1 MKTSP
6 IILLLYFTMLLTA
19 TIIFPTSLQG
29 QSPATYAVSFDGD
42 GDYASKATTSGLGIG
57 GSFTIELW
65 VKADPVTWSGDANC
79 MLLEYGNSWVPG
91 TYQMFY
97 EKFGDSENW
106 KINFYGYTETV
117 NAPFDWDDGAWHH
130 LAGVFDE
137 AANTMTLYKDGVQ
150 VVSGAQTATFNS
162 GAANLPLNLGRRN
175 DGTMYAD
182 ADMTEVRI
190 WNTARSASH
199 IRDNMYTTLAGNESG
214 LIACYKTGE
223 GSGSTLDDATTH
235 GNDLTLYGGATWV
248 NIPNPYLAGIYDGA
262 NDYID
267 CGDNTSLDYF
277 SGITVEAWVK
287 VTSYSQPDQKII
299 GRTADSFS
307 SFFSLSLKSG
317 QIYPEVRGVGDG
329 STHSLTAGSVPAGV
343 WTHVAFTYAS
353 GASASF
359 IAYVNGVEVASVTGY
374 TGGALDFSGTAGNLI
389 MGAASWSI
397 IDYLFYGQLDE
408 VRVWNEVRSA
418 SEIQEYMCRSIPD
431 PGNELNLVA
440 YYTFN
445 NIYTSVSTYLPDVS
459 GTGNTGTLVNFP
471 ASSYTTTS
479 TAFNT
484 WMGHS
489 TTWST
494 ASNWSS
500 GAVPAGGAN
509 VGIYSGAGS
518 YPSIAALAFNNL
530 VVGSGLSTLSIAG
543 TITINKYIILNTD
556 LNLNG
561 WSVYL
566 GATGTLAEGEG
577 EVMGNGW
584 VRAVRTLNNISNE
597 NVGGLGLILTTTANM
612 GSTLIDRFPSAE
624 TIGDVTTINRRFYIG
639 PTNNTG
645 LNATMVFTYKESELN
660 GIAEDELRLV
670 ERAGGGY
677 YSAVRSVLD
686 TEGHTITLTDID
698 AFSERYS
705 ATDNIPLTIYAN
717 TTTGDDAN
725 NGSSGSPVKSFHR
738 AYSLAVSG
746 DALNLSGTFDW
757 TNGVGESGDAATT
770 GYTLAKDLTITG
782 QGVAATFIQAGDAYN
797 TADRRVFTIGGNY
810 NISFE
815 DLTIR
820 YGKAAEGGG
829 IWMWSSST
837 TVNLTIDGCNLS
849 YNNAY
854 NNSGAA
860 QGGGLYSYYPNGG
873 TLTITQST
881 ISNNDVNGSTLSYG
895 GGIFLRGTATITEST
910 FSNNAVTNGHGGGV
924 YGYYS
929 ALTMT
934 NTTLS
939 GNSCTYSGGGVSFI
953 FGSPKINTFS
963 YCTFSNNSSTQG
975 GDYTDGIEV
984 SSEAILNISNCLV
997 GGNGDLDVLKS
1008 SSGTINDDGYN
1019 IVEVSSGYSFTATGD
1034 ITGDQPNLFGTGVA
1048 TRTLADNGGPTQ
1060 TLLVGPG
1067 SVAIGAGIYDP
1078 AVTTDQ
1084 RGASYPRYNPPTIGA
1099 YEYGGTNF
1107 SWDGSESTDWNTAAN
1122 WSTNQVPT
1130 AADNISIYA
1139 AMPRFPVIESGAT
1152 GEFNGITLE
1161 PSTSLTVAP
1170 GASLIV
1176 NGNII
1181 NAGTFN
1187 IERSITGH
1195 GGVATAGWHLISS
1208 PVADQLISTEFVDVT
1223 ANPMATTVD
1232 LYRWSEPE
1240 DLWINIKN
1248 GSNVYNRGEGETYF
1262 SNEAS
1267 PTFTEGKGY
1276 LISYQ
1281 SSQTKTFSGTPNT
1294 SSITWSNLT
1303 STDGKSY
1310 QGYHLLGNP
1319 FPCALQWNPSTGNA
1333 WALSN
1338 VNANAHIWNA
1348 NGASYT
1354 AIQPNDPIPS
1364 MQGFMVYVGSGANSI
1379 TIPTGNRVH
1388 NSTAWMKSAGE
1399 KPNQLM
1405 LTAHDP
1411 EGSTWQQTIIG
1422 FNAQAT
1428 EGFDMDY
1435 DAGFLSGYA
1444 PLLYSVID
1452 GYNLSV
1458 NIMPELSEER
1468 VIPLGFAKNSSSQFY
1483 LEAQGIEELNPQ
1495 ATLFLY
1501 DAITSVSWNLSK
1513 NPVYVFTASDSDP
1526 YDRFE
1531 LRFGPVGVDE
1541 AKELPSPLQ
1550 AWYNKGLLYIPGLE
1564 GPARVSVYS
1573 LSGQCLETG
1582 NVSLTTDYHMEL
1594 SLPTGLYVVRVVQ
1607 GDGVKT
1613 AKVLAR

>member
-42 GDYASKATTSGLGIG
+42 GDYAAKATTSGLGIG

-65 VKADPVTWSGDANC
+65 VKVDPVTWSGNANC
-79 MLLEYGNSWVPG
+79 VLLEYGNSWVQG

-106 KINFYGYTETV
+106 KINFFGYTETV
-117 NAPFDWDDGAWHH
+117 NAPFDWDDSEWHH
-130 LAGVFDE
+130 LAGVFDQ

-150 VVSGAQTATFNS
+150 VASGAQTATFSS

-223 GSGSTLDDATTH
+223 GSGSTLDDATAN
-235 GNDLTLYGGATWV
+235 GNDLTLNGDATWV
-248 NIPNPYLAGIYDGA
+248 NIPNPYLAGIFDGA
-262 NDYID
+262 DDYID
-267 CGDNTSLDYF
+267 CGDNTSLDNF
-277 SGITVEAWVK
+277 SGITVEAWAK

-307 SFFSLSLKSG
+307 SFFTLGLKSG
-317 QIYPEVRGVGDG
+317 QIYPEVQGVGDG
-329 STHSLTAGSVPAGV
+329 STHSLTAGSVPAGE

-359 IAYVNGVEVASVTGY
+359 IAYVNGVEVASETEY

-389 MGAASWSI
+389 MGAASWSVVNF
-397 IDYLFYGQLDE
+397 LFNGQLDE
-408 VRVWNEVRSA
+408 VRVWNEARSA

-431 PGNELNLVA
+431 PGNESNLVA

-445 NIYTSVSTYLPDVS
+445 NIYTSGSTYYLPDVS

-489 TTWST
+489 TTWAT

-500 GAVPAGGAN
+500 GAVPGSGVN

-518 YPSIAALAFNNL
+518 YPSIPGSTTFGNL
-530 VVGSGLSTLSIAG
+530 VLGTGLTPLSIAG

-561 WSVYL
+561 SSVYL
-566 GATGTLAEGEG
+566 GATGTLAEGDG
-577 EVMGNGW
+577 EVTGNGW
-584 VRAVRTLNNISNE
+584 VRAYRTLNNISNE

-612 GSTLIDRFPSAE
+612 GNTLIDRFPSAE

-645 LNATMVFTYKESELN
+645 LNASMVFTYKESELN

-670 ERAGGGY
+670 ERAGGGS

-686 TEGHTITLTDID
+686 TEGHTITLTGID

-757 TNGVGESGDAATT
+757 TNGEGESGDVATT

-782 QGVAATFIQAGDAYN
+782 QGAAATFIQATNTEN

-860 QGGGLYSYYPNGG
+860 KGGGLYSYYPNGG

-963 YCTFSNNSSTQG
+963 YCTFSNNSSSSGT
-975 GDYTDGIEV
+975 DADGIEV

-997 GGNGDLDVLKS
+997 GGNGDLDVKR
-1008 SSGTINDDGYN
+1008 SGTINDGGYN
-1019 IVEVSSGYSFTATGD
+1019 IVEVSSGYTFSATGD

-1048 TRTLADNGGPTQ
+1048 TQTLADNGGPTQ

-1084 RGASYPRYNPPTIGA
+1084 RGASYTRYNPPTIGA

-1130 AADNISIYA
+1130 AADNISIYT
-1139 AMPRFPVIESGAT
+1139 AMPRFPVIGSGAT
-1152 GEFNGITLE
+1152 GEFNGITME
-1161 PSTSLTVAP
+1161 ASTSLTVAS

-1181 NAGTFN
+1181 KHPDADF
-1187 IERSITGH
+1187 IFERQIDGYTTS
-1195 GGVATAGWHLISS
+1195 ANGWHLISS
-1208 PVADQLISTEFVDVT
+1208 PVANFAIDGSAFD
-1223 ANPMATTVD
+1223 PGGSD
-1232 LYRWSEPE
+1232 DFYYWSEPN
-1240 DLWINIKN
+1240 DIWVNYKDGTN
-1248 GSNVYNRGEGETYF
+1248 
-1262 SNEAS
+1262 
-1267 PTFTEGKGY
+1267 PTFLAVNGNDLMNPGRGY
-1276 LISYQ
+1276 LCSYETTA
-1281 SSQTKTFSGTPNT
+1281 TKAFNGTPNT
-1294 SSITWSNLT
+1294 SSITWTNLT
-1303 STDGKSY
+1303 YTDGKSY

-1319 FPCALQWNPSTGNA
+1319 FPCALQWNPTSGNA

-1338 VNANAHIWNA
+1338 VNANAHVWNA

-1405 LTAHDP
+1405 LTAHDT

-1468 VIPLGFAKNSSSQFY
+1468 VIPLGFAKNGSSQFY

-1495 ATLFLY
+1495 VTLFLY

-1541 AKELPSPLQ
+1541 PQQPVDNHLQ
-1550 AWYNKGLLYIPGLE
+1550 VWIYDYNLHIIGE
-1564 GPARVSVYS
+1564 SGPALLEVIAVTGQTIYRNQVELTEAYQLRVEAASGVYV
-1573 LSGQCLETG
+1573 
-1582 NVSLTTDYHMEL
+1582 VSLM
-1594 SLPTGLYVVRVVQ
+1594 Q
-1607 GDGVKT
+1607 DGVV
-1613 AKVLAR
+1613 KVGKILVY